1 MLTPSAVFFYLTYKQ
16 NKLKRKMT
24 TKKKALL
31 LMVSFFIDSNVI
43 AVFFCVFL
51 CLFFFLGLSFCELRW
66 LFTFYF
72 LGLMRK

>member
-1 MLTPSAVFFYLTYKQ
+1 
-16 NKLKRKMT
+16 MT